1 MNPPHLTFTWAAFS
15 QSDRYNSSSPPRLSA
30 LNIQTHSKQP
40 KDSAITANMRFTI
53 LLTLFF
59 AIMAFSAA
67 LPESADNLPDCGAID
82 LVSKEIFKIYTKGS
96 CTKIPAPTSM
106 YHVKKACHCSF
117 WRYVLRVSDISLSF
131 RKTMRCLEKQ
141 EC

>member
-1 MNPPHLTFTWAAFS
+1 
-15 QSDRYNSSSPPRLSA
+15 
-30 LNIQTHSKQP
+30 
-40 KDSAITANMRFTI
+40 MRFTI

-117 WRYVLRVSDISLSF
+117 WSEDGSRDRGIGSPLVAGSADGGATYVYGYPGSVGASQVSSLTATLRNSSF
-131 RKTMRCLEKQ
+131 Q
-141 EC
+141 D